1 MFDFHKK
8 TEYEKVIGRIHC
20 TFIYFPHEMFNA
32 ITALSQKYNITPT
45 KAIQSLVEIALEN
58 NFTPDFKYIPCAPR
72 SKQINFVITPGIK
85 KEKSILSQLRFPKK
99 QINQIRQFAQKNYL
113 TLSASIRLLI
123 STAFQYNF
131 DEDLNYIKATQLS
144 QSTEY
149 SANSP
154 LIVLDKI

>member
-1 MFDFHKK
+1 MFDFYKK

-45 KAIQSLVEIALEN
+45 KAIQSLIEIAFEN
-58 NFTPDFKYIPCAPR
+58 NFTPDFKYIPCVPR
-72 SKQINFVITPGIK
+72 SRQIKYVVTTNAR
-85 KEKSILSQLRFPKK
+85 EKSILFQIRFPKK

-113 TLSASIRLLI
+113 NLSASIRLLI

-131 DEDLNYIKATQLS
+131 DEDFNYIKATPLS
-144 QSTEY
+144 QSTEH

>member
-32 ITALSQKYNITPT
+32 VTALSQKYNITPT
-45 KAIQSLVEIALEN
+45 KAIQSLIEIALEN
-58 NFTPDFKYIPCAPR
+58 NFTPDFKYIPCIPR
-72 SKQINFVITPGIK
+72 SRQIKYVVTQKAG
-85 KEKSILSQLRFPKK
+85 KEKSILFQIRFPKK

-113 TLSASIRLLI
+113 NLSASIRLLI

-131 DEDLNYIKATQLS
+131 DEDLNYIKATPLS